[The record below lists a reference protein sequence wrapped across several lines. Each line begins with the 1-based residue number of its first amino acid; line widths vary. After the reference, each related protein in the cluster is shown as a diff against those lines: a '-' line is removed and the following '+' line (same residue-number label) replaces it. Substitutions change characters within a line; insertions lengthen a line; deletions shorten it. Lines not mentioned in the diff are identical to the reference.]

1 MKPRFPIFRLWLCL
15 LALLSCSV
23 VARAVELSPA
33 EYRQQLHDFDIR
45 VEQLKDHPDQT
56 VKFLAEIPDG
66 VSINDN
72 SHQYSISYAWLK
84 GQLRQFLRADIKT
97 RSTFLQKIQE
107 RLHVLDQQAQ
117 AYVKADAD
125 SGAAKRKLDEILS
138 RREFRKAHG
147 PGALAIWWEKL
158 MRWISKLLNRHSV
171 NGSTTEDLLHILV
184 YVAVAV
190 AFSMF
195 AIWLKRRLDRPRG
208 QFEREIVPFA
218 PSARGWRTWLTEA
231 RDAAQQGD
239 WRNGVHLAYWAGI
252 SFLEEHGAWRPDR
265 ARTPREY
272 LRMLGTRKPEYP
284 TLSALTRKFEIIWY
298 GHREASAADF
308 QETLGQL
315 ENLGCR

>member
-1 MKPRFPIFRLWLCL
+1 MKARFPILRFWLCL
-15 LALLSCSV
+15 LALLSCSA

-33 EYRQQLHDFDIR
+33 EYQQQLHDFDTR

-66 VSINDN
+66 VSISDN

-84 GQLRQFLRADIKT
+84 DQLRQFLRAEIKT

-107 RLHVLDQQAQ
+107 HLHVLEQQAQ

-125 SGAAKRKLDEILS
+125 TGAAKRKLDEILA

-147 PGALAIWWEKL
+147 PSALAIWWEKV
-158 MRWISKLLNRHSV
+158 MRWISKLLNRHSP
-171 NGSTTEDLLHILV
+171 NGTTTEDLLHILV

-195 AIWLKRRLDRPRG
+195 AIWLKRRLDRPRE

-218 PSARGWRTWLTEA
+218 PSARGWRTWLAEA

-252 SFLEEHGAWRPDR
+252 AFLEEHGAWRPDR

-284 TLSALTRKFEIIWY
+284 TLSALTGKFEIIWY

-315 ENLGCR
+315 EKLGCR

>member
-1 MKPRFPIFRLWLCL
+1 MKPRFLILRFWLCL
-15 LALLSCSV
+15 QALLVCSA

-33 EYRQQLHDFDIR
+33 EYRQQLHDFNTR
-45 VEQLKDHPDQT
+45 VEQLKNHPDQT

-66 VSINDN
+66 VSISDN

-84 GQLRQFLRADIKT
+84 DQLRQFLRAEVKT

-107 RLHVLDQQAQ
+107 HLQVLEQQAQ
-117 AYVKADAD
+117 AYGKADAD
-125 SGAAKRKLDEILS
+125 PGAPKRKLDEILS

-147 PGALAIWWEKL
+147 PSALAIWWEKV
-158 MRWISKLLNRHSV
+158 MRWISKFLNRHSP
-171 NGSTTEDLLHILV
+171 NGRATEDLLHILV

-195 AIWLKRRLDRPRG
+195 AIWLKRRLDRPRE

-218 PSARGWRTWLTEA
+218 PSARGWRTWLGEA

-252 SFLEEHGAWRPDR
+252 SFLEERGAWRPDR

-272 LRMLGTRKPEYP
+272 LRMLGMRKPEYS

-315 ENLGCR
+315 EKLGCR